1 MKDEK
6 TSWQEKHFICR
17 RDRGKIMKTV
27 MCFGDSNTYGYIPGS
42 GKRYAW
48 SQRWTSLLQEKF
60 DDEYFAGKA
69 AEKVR
74 IIEEGLV
81 GRTSIFED
89 PLRQGRNGSALLPT
103 LLETHAPLDN
113 VVLMLGTN
121 DCKTVYGASAERIGK
136 GIEKLICQIKQVT
149 PDAKILLMSPIH
161 LGAEVWKEE
170 FDPEF
175 NQNSV
180 AVSKNLKRVYQKI
193 AAKYGC
199 DFLAASDVAEPSLE
213 DQEHMTVKGHADLAE
228 AISETLHTSGL
239 FDQKVKMR
247 LVG

>member
-1 MKDEK
+1 MM
-6 TSWQEKHFICR
+6 SI
-17 RDRGKIMKTV
+17 
-27 MCFGDSNTYGYIPGS
+27 
-42 GKRYAW
+42 
-48 SQRWTSLLQEKF
+48 LQVRQT
-60 DDEYFAGKA
+60 
-69 AEKVR
+69 EKVR

-121 DCKTVYGASAERIGK
+121 DCKTVYGASAELIGK

-161 LGAEVWKEE
+161 LGEEVWKEE

-175 NQNSV
+175 NQFCGGFQEFETCLSRKLRPNMV
-180 AVSKNLKRVYQKI
+180 AISWS
-193 AAKYGC
+193 
-199 DFLAASDVAEPSLE
+199 SDVAEPSLE

-228 AISETLHTSGL
+228 AIS
-239 FDQKVKMR
+239 
-247 LVG
+247 